1 MALTSQC
8 PKNQTEVYEAS
19 KQIGCGVDVYGN
31 NRYMCLPNEKK
42 SSLVEFCFDGVM
54 GIEEKGNCLE
64 NSNGKIRRY
73 NCTSFSSGCPNISF
87 YKYNVYEYPACQVIN
102 SQSNCYVMEP
112 SCPSQE
118 PNGGQNDDTKND
130 VTISYLILGYF
141 IAICVVV
148 IVLIL
153 LLMIERIKRK
163 WKRTLNKG
171 KKPETIKTATQMER
185 IDKLDKKLLTCKEDK
200 SANNENDGIAYAC
213 TNYTCLDI
221 GELSIH
227 KKERKAIHYK
237 ATTTKDNKEVE
248 ISFSASSKL
257 KKEEIILV
265 NKLDGPAIY
274 QFISKGQQETS
285 EQGLSPEMKCSSL

>member
-1 MALTSQC
+1 MVLTSQC
-8 PKNQTEVYEAS
+8 PQNRTEVDEAS
-19 KQIGCGVDVYGN
+19 KRIGCGIDVYGN
-31 NRYMCLPNEKK
+31 NQYMCLPNEKK
-42 SSLVEFCFDGVM
+42 SSLVEFCFDGLM

-73 NCTSFSSGCPNISF
+73 NCTSFSSGCPNTSF
-87 YKYNVYEYPACQVIN
+87 YKHNVNEYPACQLIN
-102 SQSNCYVMEP
+102 TQSNCYVMEP

-130 VTISYLILGYF
+130 VDDLSIIMVFLTTITF
-141 IAICVVV
+141 VFVT
-148 IVLIL
+148 VLIL
-153 LLMIERIKRK
+153 LMIKLKRN
-163 WKRTLNKG
+163 RTLNKG
-171 KKPETIKTATQMER
+171 KMLQIRTITQMER
-185 IDKLDKKLLTCKEDK
+185 TDKLDKRLLTCKEDQ
-200 SANNENDGIAYAC
+200 SANNESDGIANAC
-213 TNYTCLDI
+213 TNYDCLDI

-227 KKERKAIHYK
+227 KKERNAIHYK
-237 ATTTKDNKEVE
+237 ATTNKDNKEVE

-274 QFISKGQQETS
+274 QFICKGQQKTS

>member
-8 PKNQTEVYEAS
+8 PKNETEVYEAS
-19 KQIGCGVDVYGN
+19 KRIGCGVDLYGN
-31 NRYMCLPNEKK
+31 NQYMCIPNEKK
-42 SSLVEFCFDGVM
+42 SSLVEFCFDGAM

-73 NCTSFSSGCPNISF
+73 NCTSFLSGCPKTSF
-87 YKYNVYEYPACQVIN
+87 YKHNVYEYTACQLIN
-102 SQSNCYVMEP
+102 TQSNCYVMEP
-112 SCPSQE
+112 SCPFQE

-130 VTISYLILGYF
+130 VTNVSSITGIF
-141 IAICVVV
+141 IAITVVSMIVWIV
-148 IVLIL
+148 ILI
-153 LLMIERIKRK
+153 RWKRN
-163 WKRTLNKG
+163 RTLNKG
-171 KKPETIKTATQMER
+171 EIPQRVRTRTQMKR
-185 IDKLDKKLLTCKEDK
+185 TDKLEKKLLTCKEDK
-200 SANNENDGIAYAC
+200 LANNENDGIAYAC
-213 TNYTCLDI
+213 TNYNCLDI